1 MGTELLTKLAII
13 NDISKIIVYDNLSR
27 GHRSLF
33 FWKIINFFIQNSFC
47 SWRNI
52 GLPIIKKTIEWY
64 INNEKWWRNIQ
75 NNNYRQQ
82 RLGLNTK

>member
-13 NDISKIIVYDNLSR
+13 NEISKIIVYDNLSR

-33 FWKIINFFIQNSFC
+33 LEINQLFIQNSFC

-52 GLPIIKKTIEWY
+52 GLPLLKKQLNDADVL
-64 INNEKWWRNIQ
+64 INLAAMVTTPFANTDPHF
-75 NNNYRQQ
+75 
-82 RLGLNTK
+82 LNK